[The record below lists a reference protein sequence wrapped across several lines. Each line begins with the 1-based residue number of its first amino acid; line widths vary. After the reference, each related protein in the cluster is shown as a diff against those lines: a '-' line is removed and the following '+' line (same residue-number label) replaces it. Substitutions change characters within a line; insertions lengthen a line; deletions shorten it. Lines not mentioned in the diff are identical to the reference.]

1 MTLQRSVMISIGS
14 KPALPLLI
22 CVKTLPG
29 LLHVLC
35 LWIQAIVWSPGASR
49 DRGGRVSPS
58 IQCPKVHTYC
68 QVKPSLEPGF
78 HPWHGIRVNRHALPA
93 PCEGGGRRPRS
104 GRAVGVIRR
113 ERFSD
118 DTQETGEGGAVSASP
133 LPVSPTPAGVIPHR
147 YSVRGGDIPHHVLVE
162 KLP

>member
-104 GRAVGVIRR
+104 GRAVGVFLPHTEKSVWLKRR
-113 ERFSD
+113 RQER
-118 DTQETGEGGAVSASP
+118 GEPSP
-133 LPVSPTPAGVIPHR
+133 PPPPRQPHP
-147 YSVRGGDIPHHVLVE
+147 RGGDSPSIQCPGRRY
-162 KLP
+162 PSPRSR